1 MVKRRTLLI
10 LSFAVIVLVVVFL
23 LTSGDKDIRQIQKNL
38 NIAVSLVEKK
48 HEETIIT
55 SLTRVQKLASFFS
68 EDCQIEVG
76 SPVPEISSKNE
87 LISTASQLRQ
97 LVNDIKIKLSEVSIT
112 LQNHTTA
119 KSTFVATAFVDSSLL
134 EKGEVYPRQL
144 EMTWEK
150 IGKDWRIK
158 KVKVVEVLY

>member
-55 SLTRVQKLASFFS
+55 SLTRVQKLASF
-68 EDCQIEVG
+68 
-76 SPVPEISSKNE
+76 SP
-87 LISTASQLRQ
+87 
-97 LVNDIKIKLSEVSIT
+97 KI
-112 LQNHTTA
+112 A
-119 KSTFVATAFVDSSLL
+119 K
-134 EKGEVYPRQL
+134 
-144 EMTWEK
+144 
-150 IGKDWRIK
+150 
-158 KVKVVEVLY
+158 